1 MNRLCDRFDNDRSH
15 QLEHCFFSVPHC
27 RPRWPLH
34 GPLAVR
40 GFKKSG
46 SSIRLSPLIIPTTR
60 RFLPYFR
67 MGFSGTIGV
76 AFKPWAGIFMIKSQL
91 VLKVADRFLHIR
103 NRAVERAVN
112 VVLDEIVTAMARKD
126 RVELRGFGA
135 FCSKDRAGHCPK
147 SRNWC

>member
-1 MNRLCDRFDNDRSH
+1 
-15 QLEHCFFSVPHC
+15 
-27 RPRWPLH
+27 
-34 GPLAVR
+34 
-40 GFKKSG
+40 
-46 SSIRLSPLIIPTTR
+46 
-60 RFLPYFR
+60 

-135 FCSKDRAGHCPK
+135 FYSKDRADRIARNPGTGVKVEVPEK
-147 SRNWC
+147 SVPVFRASKEMGKRLNPAALLLMSDDAKI

>member
-1 MNRLCDRFDNDRSH
+1 MAAPKAERHLLSLNVGGFPWRD
-15 QLEHCFFSVPHC
+15 C
-27 RPRWPLH
+27 RGL
-34 GPLAVR
+34 
-40 GFKKSG
+40 
-46 SSIRLSPLIIPTTR
+46 RLSPLIIP

-112 VVLDEIVTAMARKD
+112 VVLDEIVTAIARKD

-135 FCSKDRAGHCPK
+135 FYSKGL
-147 SRNWC
+147 SENELFTSSW

>member
-1 MNRLCDRFDNDRSH
+1 
-15 QLEHCFFSVPHC
+15 
-27 RPRWPLH
+27 
-34 GPLAVR
+34 
-40 GFKKSG
+40 
-46 SSIRLSPLIIPTTR
+46 
-60 RFLPYFR
+60 

-112 VVLDEIVTAMARKD
+112 VVLDEIVSAMARKD

-135 FCSKDRAGHCPK
+135 FSAKDKRVALVEIQELVLRSRCRKRTFLSSGRAKKWANASTQLLHRPVMAHSASPQNKK
-147 SRNWC
+147 SPAVGGALWDRLIGG